1 MTARTPNF
9 PDLPDDGSDPA
20 DRVRPECR
28 ATVDRLQL
36 VMDGDLA
43 AAALDADP
51 HPGVC
56 AACRDRIAAA
66 RLVLSVL
73 ATPEPVTL
81 PAGMT
86 DRIVDALCADH
97 VAEKEQRFRRIR
109 RRAYAGALGIPLAIA
124 ASVALVGW
132 LQPPSKPVAV
142 PHPMQ
147 VPDFIDPAIAPAPR
161 PVIAQAKPL
170 RLGDE
175 LSKAGVALLEAPKVV
190 AEPVAATPDVFAKLT
205 DVLSTPMAPVPDEP
219 AGRSALAELPD
230 VAMTGLEPL
239 RGTAQ
244 KAFAR
249 LMRDVG
255 TVSVKPKS

>member
-1 MTARTPNF
+1 MTARTPHF
-9 PDLPDDGSDPA
+9 PDLPDDAA
-20 DRVRPECR
+20 DRVGPDCR
-28 ATVDRLQL
+28 ATVSRLQL
-36 VMDGDLA
+36 VMDGDLI

-56 AACRDRIAAA
+56 SACRDRVAAA

-109 RRAYAGALGIPLAIA
+109 RRAYAGALGVPAALA
-124 ASVALVGW
+124 ASVALIGW
-132 LQPPSKPVAV
+132 LNP
-142 PHPMQ
+142 
-147 VPDFIDPAIAPAPR
+147 PAPQPKPPR
-161 PVIAQAKPL
+161 HDMLPFVKPEPDVAPPPRAVAQLKPM
-170 RLGDE
+170 RIGDE
-175 LSKAGVALLEAPKVV
+175 LSKAGVALLEAPRVV
-190 AEPVAATPDVFAKLT
+190 AEPVAATPDVFAKLADALT
-205 DVLSTPMAPVPDEP
+205 KPMAAVPDEP
-219 AGRSALAELPD
+219 AARTALAELPD
-230 VAMTGLEPL
+230 VALTGLEPL

>member
-1 MTARTPNF
+1 MIARTPNF
-9 PDLPDDGSDPA
+9 PDLPNDGD
-20 DRVRPECR
+20 DRVGPDCR

-36 VMDGDLA
+36 VLDGDLI
-43 AAALDADP
+43 AAALDTDS

-56 AACRDRIAAA
+56 SACRDRVAAA

-81 PAGMT
+81 PPGIT
-86 DRIVDALCADH
+86 DRIVDAVCADRT
-97 VAEKEQRFRRIR
+97 VEKEERFRRIR

-132 LQPPSKPVAV
+132 LQPPTKPVAN
-142 PHPMQ
+142 PLPMQ
-147 VPDFIDPAIAPAPR
+147 VPDFVDPDVAPAPR

-190 AEPVAATPDVFAKLT
+190 TEPAAAAPDVFAKLT
-205 DVLSTPMAPVPDEP
+205 DALARPMPPVPEEP
-219 AGRSALAELPD
+219 ATRTALAELPD
-230 VAMTGLEPL
+230 VALTGLEPL

>member
-9 PDLPDDGSDPA
+9 PDLPDSGD
-20 DRVRPECR
+20 DRVGPECR

-56 AACRDRIAAA
+56 ASCRDRIATA

-73 ATPEPVTL
+73 ASPEPVAV

-86 DRIVDALCADH
+86 ERIVDALCADH

-109 RRAYAGALGIPLAIA
+109 RRSFAGSLGVLAALG
-124 ASVALVGW
+124 ASVALVMW
-132 LQPPSKPVAV
+132 LNPPRNSEVLPIAVFPHDPQVAL
-142 PHPMQ
+142 
-147 VPDFIDPAIAPAPR
+147 APR
-161 PVIAQAKPL
+161 AVAELKRL
-170 RLGDE
+170 RFGDE

-190 AEPVAATPDVFAKLT
+190 TEPVAATPDVFAKLT
-205 DVLSTPMAPVPDEP
+205 DAFTPTVAPEP
-219 AGRSALAELPD
+219 EEPTVRSALAELPD

-244 KAFAR
+244 KAFTR

-255 TVSVKPKS
+255 TVAVKPKS

>member
-1 MTARTPNF
+1 MTARTPDF
-9 PDLPDDGSDPA
+9 PDLPDDA
-20 DRVRPECR
+20 AVRVGPECR
-28 ATVDRLQL
+28 ATVDRLHL
-36 VMDGDLA
+36 VMDGDLG

-51 HPGVC
+51 HPAVC
-56 AACRDRIAAA
+56 SACRDRIATA

-73 ATPEPVTL
+73 ATPEPVVL
-81 PAGMT
+81 PAGLH
-86 DRIVDALCADH
+86 DRIVAAVCADR

-109 RRAYAGALGIPLAIA
+109 RQAYAGALGIPLAIA

-132 LQPPSKPVAV
+132 LQPPLKPVAV
-142 PHPMQ
+142 PHGMEMPRI
-147 VPDFIDPAIAPAPR
+147 VEPALAPAPR
-161 PVIAQAKPL
+161 PVMADARPL
-170 RLGDE
+170 RIGDE

-190 AEPVAATPDVFAKLT
+190 TEPAAAAPEVFAKFTDALT
-205 DVLSTPMAPVPDEP
+205 KPMAPVPDEP

>member
-9 PDLPDDGSDPA
+9 PDLPDDGGDPA
-20 DRVRPECR
+20 ARVGPECR
-28 ATVDRLQL
+28 ATVARIQL

-51 HPGVC
+51 HPSVC

-97 VAEKEQRFRRIR
+97 VAEKEQRFRRVR
-109 RRAYAGALGIPLAIA
+109 RRAYAGALGALAALA
-124 ASVALVGW
+124 ASVAVMAWLEHPRAPVKPEPFLVR
-132 LQPPSKPVAV
+132 PEPKPDVA
-142 PHPMQ
+142 PE
-147 VPDFIDPAIAPAPR
+147 PR
-161 PVIAQAKPL
+161 AVADLKPL

-205 DVLSTPMAPVPDEP
+205 DALSTPMAPVPDGP
-219 AGRSALAELPD
+219 TARSALAELPE

>member
-1 MTARTPNF
+1 MTARTPDF
-9 PDLPDDGSDPA
+9 PDLPDGRD

-28 ATVDRLQL
+28 ATVDRLHL
-36 VMDGDLA
+36 VMDGDLE

-51 HPGVC
+51 HPSVC

-73 ATPEPVTL
+73 AAPEPVVL

-86 DRIVDALCADH
+86 DRIVAVVCADH
-97 VAEKEQRFRRIR
+97 AAGKEQRFRRIR
-109 RRAYAGALGIPLAIA
+109 RRSFAGAVGALATLA
-124 ASVALVGW
+124 AAWLLWPGEPPQPVTLLPNPVVPNGPAVA
-132 LQPPSKPVAV
+132 PPPRAVVA
-142 PHPMQ
+142 
-147 VPDFIDPAIAPAPR
+147 D
-161 PVIAQAKPL
+161 AKPL

-175 LSKAGVALLEAPKVV
+175 LSKAGVALLETPKVIT
-190 AEPVAATPDVFAKLT
+190 EPAAAAPDVFAKLT
-205 DVLSTPMAPVPDEP
+205 DALTKPMAPVPDEP